1 MRAPAVRAA
10 MRDDAI
16 SGWQLNAANCDAHA
30 LSNGSFC
37 RAATLRFLAREVRS
51 ARTRA
56 DMQRV
61 QERLLA
67 MLSDRLGGA
76 PVS

>member
-1 MRAPAVRAA
+1 MTRKVAELAQLLEHLHPA
-10 MRDDAI
+10 
-16 SGWQLNAANCDAHA
+16 
-30 LSNGSFC
+30 
-37 RAATLRFLAREVRS
+37 LRFLAREVRS